1 MLSFSTEFPVGQGST
16 PDTFIETVKSW
27 LLDSPHN
34 AFPHDGLAL
43 LRLGS
48 EKSIRA
54 QNQHVELAGAAEDKE
69 IAVSVRFTASHDDV
83 DWVSEISFAGSREP
97 WVSIRT
103 FRDSST
109 PVTHLPPAKKP
120 VVVMTLLDA
129 LGGGWDGGVQV
140 SKSPRMLG
148 SDEVDLA
155 ASLVAGDAGC
165 YLPVVYVSVDFNG
178 VHWVDPS
185 ALARELCGMAH
196 VVCEPDSHFSQRLQ
210 LEVEPAYGG
219 AVGIYWPDGA
229 GRRLVRPDRSLK
241 GLDRRKA
248 VSKEVRQALLN
259 RRPLTWC
266 SWPAAQQ
273 AQSRLAIRALKESG
287 SDQVDLYIS
296 TFDAELALK
305 DAAIEAAET
314 EIRRLSA
321 EIRSA
326 RQRTSESG
334 LRVKVGTEE
343 DYYPNEILGVMR
355 DAAASAMES
364 AQNDGRRAHILSAI
378 ANNNFSPDFPIKGRE
393 TLKTLLR
400 GYKSMSKEI
409 RDGLT
414 NLGFSISEDGK
425 HFKAVYKGDD
435 RYTFSISKTSS
446 DVRAG
451 LNLASDI
458 AKRIY

>member
-1 MLSFSTEFPVGQGST
+1 MLSFSTEFPVAPGST
-16 PDTFIETVKSW
+16 PEAFVETVKAW
-27 LLDSPHN
+27 LLASPHN
-34 AFPHDGLAL
+34 AFSRDGLAL

-54 QNQHVELAGAAEDKE
+54 KNQHVELAGAAEDQE
-69 IAVSVRFTASHDDV
+69 IAVSIRFTASQDDV

-103 FRDSST
+103 FRDSSS

-140 SKSPRMLG
+140 GKSPRMLS

-155 ASLVAGDAGC
+155 ASLIAGEAGC
-165 YLPVVYVSVDFNG
+165 YLPVVYISVDFNG
-178 VHWVDPS
+178 VYWVDPN

-196 VVCEPDSHFSQRLQ
+196 VICEPDSHFSQRLR

-229 GRRLVRPDRSLK
+229 GRRLVRADRSLK
-241 GLDRRKA
+241 GPDRRRA
-248 VSKEVRQALLN
+248 ISKEVRQALLN

-273 AQSRLAIRALKESG
+273 AQSRLAIRALRESG

-305 DAAIEAAET
+305 DAAIEAAEA
-314 EIRRLSA
+314 EIRRLSG

-326 RQRTSESG
+326 RQRTSDSG
-334 LRVKVGTEE
+334 LRVKIGTEE
-343 DYYPNEILGVMR
+343 DYYPNEILGILR
-355 DAAASAMES
+355 DAAASALENVQS
-364 AQNDGRRAHILSAI
+364 GGRRAHILSAI
-378 ANNNFSPDFPIKGRE
+378 AANNPSSEVPAQGRDK
-393 TLKTLLR
+393 LKALLR
-400 GYKSMSKEI
+400 GYKSMTKDV
-409 RDGLT
+409 RDGLSD
-414 NLGFSISEDGK
+414 LGFSISEDGK
-425 HFKAVYKGDD
+425 HFKVVYKGDD
-435 RYTFSISKTSS
+435 RYTFALPKTSS
-446 DVRAG
+446 DFRAG
-451 LNLASDI
+451 LNSASDI
-458 AKRIY
+458 AKRIF